1 MSRTPYEALQTPHR
15 DVLGEGP
22 WWDAATDVLC
32 WVDIQGR
39 QVRRARL
46 DGGDYTTVTLPT
58 EVGFA
63 VMASDDEMVVGLRDG
78 LHRLDLSSGATT
90 PLATLDHDAR
100 THRVN
105 DGKTDPQGRVWFG
118 TMRIDESAPTGA
130 LYRYDLDGLHHVLD
144 GVTISNG
151 LGWSPDRQVMYYTD
165 SPTRQILAFDLDEGA
180 AGLSGRR
187 VFAEDPEGQ
196 VPDGLTV
203 DVEGCVWGAKWDGG
217 AVVRYAPDG
226 REIARVELPVARVT
240 SCAFVGERRDVLAVT
255 TARTPGKDEPLAGR
269 VLLVDVRVA
278 GPAEARAQLPPPL
291 S

>member
-1 MSRTPYEALQTPHR
+1 MSRTPYEALQTPDR
-15 DVLGEGP
+15 DTLGEGP
-22 WWDAATDVLC
+22 WWDAATGVLS
-32 WVDIQGR
+32 WVDIPGR

-46 DGGDYTTVTLPT
+46 DGSGYSTVTLPT

-90 PLATLDHDAR
+90 PLAVLDHDAS
-100 THRVN
+100 THRAN
-105 DGKTDPQGRVWFG
+105 DGKTDRQGRIWFG
-118 TMRIDESAPTGA
+118 TMRMDESAPTGA
-130 LYRYDLDGLHHVLD
+130 LYRYDRDGLHQVLD

-151 LGWSPDRQVMYYTD
+151 LGWSPDQRVMYYTD
-165 SPTRQILAFDLDEGA
+165 SPTREILAFDFDAEA
-180 AGLSGRR
+180 ATLSGRR
-187 VFAEDPEGQ
+187 VFATDPGGQ

-203 DVEGCVWGAKWDGG
+203 DTEGCVWGAKWDGG

-226 REIARVELPVARVT
+226 REIARVELPVARLT

-255 TARTPGKDEPLAGR
+255 TAQTPGKDEPLAGH
-269 VLLVDVRVA
+269 VLLVDVGVA
-278 GPAEARAQLPPPL
+278 GPVEARAQLPSAP